1 MNPQPSPNNP
11 QQESAVTAA
20 WDELTWTAE
29 DQFLFQGPETES
41 RDSEALQAIGNSRE
55 TEDLGR
61 TWEELMGIS
70 EDIPE
75 NSGLT
80 E

>member
-1 MNPQPSPNNP
+1 MDLQRNPNNP
-11 QQESAVTAA
+11 QQETAAAA
-20 WDELTWTAE
+20 WDEITWTLE
-29 DQFLFQGPETES
+29 DQFLGPGIES
-41 RDSEALQAIGNSRE
+41 RDSEVVQEICNPRE

-75 NSGLT
+75 IDGLT

>member
-1 MNPQPSPNNP
+1 M
-11 QQESAVTAA
+11 
-20 WDELTWTAE
+20 
-29 DQFLFQGPETES
+29 ES
-41 RDSEALQAIGNSRE
+41 RDSDVLQTIDNPRE

-75 NSGLT
+75 SAGLT